1 MILCRTPFR
10 VSFFGGGTDFPQWYL
25 ENGGAVISTSINK
38 YSYITV
44 RTLPDIFNYRYRLRY
59 FKTEEVKNIN
69 EIKHPTFREALK
81 KHFLKNKTIEIV
93 HNADLPA
100 MTGLGSSSSTA
111 VGTIHALSFF
121 NKKKLNKLDLAL
133 DAIDIEQNILK
144 ENVGSQDQVAAS
156 FGGFNYI
163 QFNRNRIKVNKILN
177 IKNVEKIEK
186 SILLVFSGIQ
196 RKAGN
201 IERDKIK
208 NLKKNYNYLT
218 LMNQLTLEARSILLS
233 NKFTINE
240 FGKLLDHQWEIKK
253 KLSSMVSNPKINDI
267 YELGIQNGAY
277 GAKLLGAGHGGFI
290 VFICNENVKN
300 KIKEKLKNFFN
311 ISIKFENSGS
321 KIIYK
326 DN

>member
-144 ENVGSQDQVAAS
+144 ENVGSQDQIAAS

-186 SILLVFSGIQ
+186 SILLVFSGTQ
-196 RKAGN
+196 RKANN

-208 NLKKNYNYLT
+208 NLKKNYNYLN

-233 NKFTINE
+233 NKFTIEE

-300 KIKEKLKNFFN
+300 RIKEKLKNFFN

-326 DN
+326 EN

>member
-144 ENVGSQDQVAAS
+144 ENVGSQDQIAAS

-186 SILLVFSGIQ
+186 SILLVFSGTQ
-196 RKAGN
+196 RKANN

-208 NLKKNYNYLT
+208 NLKKNYNYLN

-233 NKFTINE
+233 NKFTIEE

>member
-144 ENVGSQDQVAAS
+144 ENVGSQDQIAAS

-186 SILLVFSGIQ
+186 SILLVFSGTQ
-196 RKAGN
+196 RKANN
-201 IERDKIK
+201 IERDKIR
-208 NLKKNYNYLT
+208 NLKKNYNYLN

-233 NKFTINE
+233 NKFTIEE

-300 KIKEKLKNFFN
+300 RIKEKLKNFFN

>member
-10 VSFFGGGTDFPQWYL
+10 VSFFGGGTDFPQWYS

-196 RKAGN
+196 RKANN

-208 NLKKNYNYLT
+208 NLKKNYNYLN

-233 NKFTINE
+233 NKFTIEE

>member
-10 VSFFGGGTDFPQWYL
+10 VSFFGGGTDFPQWYS

-81 KHFLKNKTIEIV
+81 KYFLENKTIEIV

-196 RKAGN
+196 RKANN

-208 NLKKNYNYLT
+208 NLKKNYNYLN

-233 NKFTINE
+233 NKFTIEE

>member
-186 SILLVFSGIQ
+186 SILLVFSGTQ
-196 RKAGN
+196 RKANN
-201 IERDKIK
+201 I
-208 NLKKNYNYLT
+208 
-218 LMNQLTLEARSILLS
+218 
-233 NKFTINE
+233 
-240 FGKLLDHQWEIKK
+240 
-253 KLSSMVSNPKINDI
+253 
-267 YELGIQNGAY
+267 
-277 GAKLLGAGHGGFI
+277 
-290 VFICNENVKN
+290 
-300 KIKEKLKNFFN
+300 
-311 ISIKFENSGS
+311 
-321 KIIYK
+321 
-326 DN
+326 